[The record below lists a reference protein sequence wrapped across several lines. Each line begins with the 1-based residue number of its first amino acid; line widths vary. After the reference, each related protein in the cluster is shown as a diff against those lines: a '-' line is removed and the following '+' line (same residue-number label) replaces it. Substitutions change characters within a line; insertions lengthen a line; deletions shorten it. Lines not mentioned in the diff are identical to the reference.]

1 MAPEI
6 RMRALI
12 SGSRNGKK
20 WPKPGQTLEVPE
32 AEAAQLIAQGI
43 ATAVDQEET
52 TTAPQINMETTVAGN
67 VSLAAARKAEAALK
81 ANIEAE
87 LADAETKAKAEAE
100 RAEAEK
106 AAAEAKAAEEAQ
118 KAEAEAKAKKDA
130 EAAAKAAASKPAAKG
145 KA

>member
-43 ATAVDQEET
+43 ATAVEAEENT
-52 TTAPQINMETTVAGN
+52 SAPKAKIETAVTGN
-67 VSLAAARKAEAALK
+67 VSLAAARKAEAELK
-81 ANIEAE
+81 AKIEAE
-87 LADAETKAKAEAE
+87 LAEAEAE
-100 RAEAEK
+100 AK
-106 AAAEAKAAEEAQ
+106 AGAEAKAAEEAQ
-118 KAEAEAKAKKDA
+118 KAEAEAKAKQA
-130 EAAAKAAASKPAAKG
+130 EEESAKAAAAKPAAKG